1 MFDPLSLSHPLSFVE
16 VFVSFSLSHPVICF
30 SQPFCHLLRILSF
43 IYVICC
49 ILLSLSLS
57 LSRSF
62 FFVFWSF
69 LVVLNCPSLSL
80 SDFLLFSKVF
90 NSFPVSDFLPSEQFF
105 KVFLFVCCH
114 LSTENFGLPSLGS
127 GDSKLQKRLLCWIFS
142 VSPRKPSEF
151 PYWNPGSASSA
162 TQQNQQQHLW
172 ERQCPRWLIQE
183 KVLAVLNAWRVLGHG
198 PCHIHTLSDVAA

>member
-1 MFDPLSLSHPLSFVE
+1 MFDPLSLSPSLVCWGICLFL
-16 VFVSFSLSHPVICF
+16 SLSPCYLF
-30 SQPFCHLLRILSF
+30 LSAFLSF
-43 IYVICC
+43 IEDSVIYLCY
-49 ILLSLSLS
+49 LLYFTVSLTLS

-105 KVFLFVCCH
+105 KVFFLVFFFCH

-127 GDSKLQKRLLCWIFS
+127 GDNKLQKRLLCWIFS

-151 PYWNPGSASSA
+151 PYWNPGSA
-162 TQQNQQQHLW
+162 TQQNQQHLW
-172 ERQCPRWLIQE
+172 ERQCPWWLIQE